1 MGKVD
6 ALLNVALEA
15 LDSLAKELLLLLGD
29 LLKRVGH
36 ALHTIGLG
44 SKLAN
49 THLLGVKHGTE
60 V

>member
-6 ALLNVALEA
+6 ALLDVALEA
-15 LDSLAKELLLLLGD
+15 LDGLCQELLLLLGD

-36 ALHTIGLG
+36 ALHTVGLG

-49 THLLGVKHGTE
+49 AHLLGVKYGTE